1 MNRRRTSVPFDPY
14 FFEKQQRGGT
24 SYSLRD
30 TFERIYATNHWSGQD
45 SVSGAGAGD
54 DQTEQLRRTLPSLL
68 ASLRAE
74 VLLDLPC
81 GDGRWMQQLDLP
93 IAQYIGA
100 DIVPALIAANQ
111 RRYGSDRREFVLLD
125 LTADALPSAD
135 VLLCRDCL
143 VHFSFA
149 DIRSALINIKA
160 NPITYLLTTTFPL
173 CAENEDITTG
183 DWRVLNF
190 ETAPFDFPPPLALLN
205 EGCSEGDGLFA
216 DKSLALWRV
225 ADLPI

>member
-14 FFEKQQRGGT
+14 FFETQQQRGR

-30 TFERIYATNHWSGQD
+30 TFERIYTTNHWSGPD

-54 DQTEQLRRTLPSLL
+54 DQIEQLRRTLPELL
-68 ASLRAE
+68 SSLRAE

-93 IAQYIGA
+93 VARYIGA
-100 DIVPALIAANQ
+100 DIVADLVEANQ
-111 RRYGSDRREFVLLD
+111 RRYGSAGREFLLLD
-125 LTADALPSAD
+125 LTADALPPAD

-149 DIRSALINIKA
+149 DIRRALANIKA

-173 CAENEDITTG
+173 CAENEEITTG

-190 ETAPFDFPPPLALLN
+190 EAAPFDFPPPLALLN

-216 DKSLALWRV
+216 DKSLGLWRV